1 MVTKNA
7 NKPTKQWDKGQ
18 FKIDNLSKRHTTEP
32 RIKQYLKDKW
42 ITRKQFDH
50 MSAKQLLQVGAFN
63 KENGR
68 HPQPSVV
75 GKTNDDYDK
84 KTTKTNNNNKKNKK

>member
-1 MVTKNA
+1 
-7 NKPTKQWDKGQ
+7 
-18 FKIDNLSKRHTTEP
+18 
-32 RIKQYLKDKW
+32 
-42 ITRKQFDH
+42 
-50 MSAKQLLQVGAFN
+50 MSPKQLLQVGAFN

-84 KTTKTNNNNKKNKK
+84 KTTKNNNNNKKNKK